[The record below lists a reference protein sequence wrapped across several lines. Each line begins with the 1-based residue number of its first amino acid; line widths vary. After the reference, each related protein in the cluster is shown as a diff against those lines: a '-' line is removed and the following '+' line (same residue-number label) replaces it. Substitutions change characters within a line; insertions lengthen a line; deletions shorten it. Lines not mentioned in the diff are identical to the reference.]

1 MLVLEPLGSYSVAG
15 QGQPLLVPEL
25 EPVGRSYKVICGWLP
40 LVLFLEVPGRGY
52 SANQSRLS
60 LMLGMGPFDRHY
72 DVS

>member
-1 MLVLEPLGSYSVAG
+1 M
-15 QGQPLLVPEL
+15 PEL
-25 EPVGRSYKVICGWLP
+25 EPVGRSYKVICGWLL

-60 LMLGMGPFDRHY
+60 LMLGMGPFGRHY